1 MKVTHLS
8 LEHFRNIELARL
20 QFDPERP
27 TFFVG
32 NNGQGKSNLLE
43 ALGLVT
49 AIRSFRTHELAPL
62 IQKKK
67 RGARVLYKL
76 LDERDE
82 ETEIELKLSSRKRS
96 ILVDGTEIKR
106 LSDYVGLFP
115 SVVFSADDNQLIKSG
130 PQGRRRFFDLLYSVI
145 DHEYLESLQ
154 SYHRVLKERNMAL
167 KSKMERPL
175 VTVYDKMLARHGSAI
190 MAKRSYW
197 SERFSGLFRTA
208 YEQIATEDE
217 TGSFVYKPALEVG
230 SEEGF
235 LEKLTN
241 HYTRDSVLG
250 TTSTGPHR
258 DDFQFEV
265 HELGARTHGS
275 DGQQRSLVLA
285 LKLAQ
290 IEFIEQKTQ
299 RKPILLLDDILG
311 ELDDERKERFWAV
324 FDHQCQIFGS
334 GTAVPTVTFRQ
345 KWKVFSVDRG
355 IFTELE

>member
-20 QFDPERP
+20 QFDPDRP
-27 TFFVG
+27 VFFVG
-32 NNGQGKSNLLE
+32 KNGQGKSNLLE

-49 AIRSFRTHELAPL
+49 AIRSFRTHELAPM

-67 RGARVLYKL
+67 RASRVLYKL

-82 ETEIELKLSSRKRS
+82 ETEVELKISSRKRS
-96 ILVDGTEIKR
+96 IMMDGMEVKR
-106 LSDYVGLFP
+106 LSDYMGLFP

-130 PQGRRRFFDLLYSVI
+130 PQGRRRFFDLLYSVV

-154 SYHRVLKERNMAL
+154 SYHRALKERNHAL
-167 KSKMERPL
+167 KRQMDRPL
-175 VTVYDKMLARHGSAI
+175 VTVYDKILARYGSVI
-190 MAKRSYW
+190 MKKRTHW
-197 SERFSGLFRTA
+197 SERFVRLFETVYR
-208 YEQIATEDE
+208 QIATEDE
-217 TGSFVYKPALEVG
+217 SGSLAYRPALDVG
-230 SEEGF
+230 AEEGF
-235 LEKLTN
+235 LEKLTHN
-241 HYTRDSVLG
+241 YTRDCVLG

-265 HELGARTHGS
+265 HDLGARTHGS

-311 ELDDERKERFWAV
+311 ELDNERKERFWKV

-334 GTAVPTVTFRQ
+334 GTAVPAITFRQ
-345 KWKVFSVDRG
+345 KWKVFTVDRG
-355 IFTELE
+355 KFTELQ